1 MLKDIYDPLTEYVS
15 TFKPRFKEVAE
26 ETFAELAK
34 EANVDVAANRKTC
47 RELYHT
53 ERLLAAVRSRIG
65 WWTAGCVVA
74 WLVVVGAV
82 VGFIAVLTNG
92 SAGAEVSSYDAVSM
106 GSADLGYEVASSGLT
121 NFDAWVP
128 IVAPVVVVVLLVLLF
143 TLIHPRLKQMKA
155 ERDTLAEKAA
165 ELKKTAWQQME
176 SLNRL
181 YDWDI
186 LTRMMTKTVP
196 RLEFDPYFTTQRL
209 ADLERTYGWDGAF
222 NAERSVIYS
231 HSGLINGN
239 PFVICR
245 TRKMEMGENT
255 YTGTKVIHW
264 TTRERGSDGRYH
276 TVHHSQV
283 LTATVTA
290 PYPEYYEKTRLIYGN
305 TAAPDLIFQRRQSG
319 LASKSGSLSFKWK
332 RWRLRRK
339 ARKLT
344 SEDYA
349 MLTNEDF
356 EVAFDTSNRNN
367 NQQFALLFT
376 PLAQESMLRLL
387 KDYTVGYGDD
397 FDFDKDRMI
406 NVIVPDHLQVLDLD
420 MNPARYR
427 NFDFDRARADFYAVN
442 ARYFRAIYF
451 ALAPLLC
458 VPMYQQIRSHEDI
471 YGIDMAQ
478 HSAFW
483 EHEALAN
490 FYGQQRFKHPAC
502 VTNCI
507 LKTEQHVGNSPDEST
522 IIVHAHGYRVER
534 RVSYVNVWGGD
545 GRLHSVPVP
554 WDEYLP
560 VTGQGQFEM
569 REDNYIGDLPYDSA
583 KDATLS
589 FRERLAHIG
598 EVVGKGD
605 VYRRHIAS
613 KL

>member
-1 MLKDIYDPLTEYVS
+1 MIQDIYDPLSEYAA
-15 TFKPRFKEVAE
+15 TFKPRFKEVAQQ
-26 ETFAELAK
+26 TFDELAK
-34 EANVDVAANRKTC
+34 EAQVDVDENRRTC

-53 ERLLAAVRSRIG
+53 ERVLASVKSRIA

-74 WLVVVGAV
+74 WIVAIGGVVWAIVMFKDFSDAASYGYTSAYSPWMLVAIIAAV
-82 VGFIAVLTNG
+82 VIAVAL
-92 SAGAEVSSYDAVSM
+92 YFM
-106 GSADLGYEVASSGLT
+106 
-121 NFDAWVP
+121 
-128 IVAPVVVVVLLVLLF
+128 
-143 TLIHPRLKQMKA
+143 LIRPRLKQMKA
-155 ERDTLAEKAA
+155 ERDELAARA
-165 ELKKTAWQQME
+165 TELKDAAWRQME
-176 SLNRL
+176 PLNRL
-181 YDWDI
+181 YDWDV

-209 ADLERTYGWDGAF
+209 TDLEHTYGWDGTF

-239 PFVICR
+239 PFVLCR
-245 TRKMEMGENT
+245 TRKMEMGEKT

-290 PYPEYYEKTRLIYGN
+290 PYPEYFEKTRLIYGN
-305 TAAPDLIFQRRQSG
+305 TAAPDLVFTRRQSG
-319 LASKSGSLSFKWK
+319 LAAKSDSLSFKWK

-356 EVAFDTSNRNN
+356 EVAFDTSDRNN

-376 PLAQESMLRLL
+376 PLAQESMMRLL
-387 KDYTVGYGDD
+387 QDQTEGYGDD
-397 FDFDKDRMI
+397 FDFDKCRMI
-406 NVIVPDHLQVLDLD
+406 NSIVPDHLQALDLD
-420 MNPARYR
+420 MNPAQYR
-427 NFDFDRARADFYAVN
+427 QFDFDRAQQDFYAVN

-471 YGIDMAQ
+471 YGREMER

-490 FYGQQRFKHPAC
+490 FWGQQHFKHPAC
-502 VTNCI
+502 VTPCI
-507 LKTEQHVGNSPDEST
+507 LKTEQHVGRSPDEST
-522 IIVHAHGYRVER
+522 IAVRAYGYRVER

-554 WDEYLP
+554 WDEYLS
-560 VTGQGQFEM
+560 VTGRGEFRM
-569 REDNYIGDLPYDSA
+569 TEDNHLGDAPYDSER
-583 KDATLS
+583 DAALS

-598 EVVGKGD
+598 EVIGD
-605 VYRRHIAS
+605 NSVYRRHIAS